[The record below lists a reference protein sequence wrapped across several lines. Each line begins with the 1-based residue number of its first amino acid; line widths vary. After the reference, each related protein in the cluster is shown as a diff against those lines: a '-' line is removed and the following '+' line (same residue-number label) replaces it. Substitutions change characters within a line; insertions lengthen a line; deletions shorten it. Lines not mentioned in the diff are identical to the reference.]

1 MTNNFR
7 MSYFMPPI
15 APIRNEQGQTVTP
28 ATLTPFCEVSVEQV
42 YQMITCNEN
51 LKALTEQVR
60 SAEDIRM
67 AKTSLLPYVTPCG
80 TFIRRNSKFFASPSG
95 LVVVDIDNLDSYHKA
110 VEMRRTLFDDLFL
123 CPILT
128 FISPSGRGVKAFVPY
143 SKLYADDQTRNVKE
157 SINWAMQYI
166 EITYGAEMNDST
178 ETPPKAVDTS
188 GKDIVRACF
197 LSHDPQALFREY

>member
-95 LVVVDIDNLDSYHKA
+95 LVVVDIDNLDSYQKA
-110 VEMRRTLFDDLFL
+110 VEMRRTLFDDPFL
-123 CPILT
+123 HPVLA
-128 FISPSGRGVKAFVPY
+128 FISPSN
-143 SKLYADDQTRNVKE
+143 LYTDDQSRNVRE
-157 SINWAMQYI
+157 SMSWAMEYV
-166 EITYGAEMNDST
+166 EMTYGSEMNNSI
-178 ETPPKAVDTS
+178 ETVQKAVDTS

>member
-1 MTNNFR
+1 MQNFFR

-67 AKTSLLPYVTPCG
+67 AKNILAA
-80 TFIRRNSKFFASPSG
+80 IR
-95 LVVVDIDNLDSYHKA
+95 DSVRH
-110 VEMRRTLFDDLFL
+110 
-123 CPILT
+123 IH
-128 FISPSGRGVKAFVPY
+128 
-143 SKLYADDQTRNVKE
+143 
-157 SINWAMQYI
+157 
-166 EITYGAEMNDST
+166 
-178 ETPPKAVDTS
+178 PPE
-188 GKDIVRACF
+188 
-197 LSHDPQALFREY
+197 Q

>member
-60 SAEDIRM
+60 PKSEHAP
-67 AKTSLLPYVTPCG
+67 SLVKPT
-80 TFIRRNSKFFASPSG
+80 RRQSSSPT
-95 LVVVDIDNLDSYHKA
+95 
-110 VEMRRTLFDDLFL
+110 TL
-123 CPILT
+123 
-128 FISPSGRGVKAFVPY
+128 
-143 SKLYADDQTRNVKE
+143 
-157 SINWAMQYI
+157 
-166 EITYGAEMNDST
+166 
-178 ETPPKAVDTS
+178 
-188 GKDIVRACF
+188 
-197 LSHDPQALFREY
+197 

>member
-60 SAEDIRM
+60 GAGDLRM
-67 AKTSLLPYVTPCG
+67 AKASLLPYVTPCG
-80 TFIRRNSKFFASPSG
+80 TFIRRSSKFFASPSG
-95 LVVVDIDNLDSYHKA
+95 LVVVDIRIGGKMNRVCCGAVNLSGMIHGEA
-110 VEMRRTLFDDLFL
+110 VFKMNTTTSCGWFQTNPQNRWDL
-123 CPILT
+123 
-128 FISPSGRGVKAFVPY
+128 
-143 SKLYADDQTRNVKE
+143 
-157 SINWAMQYI
+157 
-166 EITYGAEMNDST
+166 
-178 ETPPKAVDTS
+178 
-188 GKDIVRACF
+188 
-197 LSHDPQALFREY
+197 

>member
-1 MTNNFR
+1 
-7 MSYFMPPI
+7 
-15 APIRNEQGQTVTP
+15 
-28 ATLTPFCEVSVEQV
+28 
-42 YQMITCNEN
+42 MITCNEN

-95 LVVVDIDNLDSYHKA
+95 LVVVDIDNLDSYQKA
-110 VEMRRTLFDDLFL
+110 VEMRRTLFDDPFL
-123 CPILT
+123 HPVLA
-128 FISPSGRGVKAFVPY
+128 FISN
-143 SKLYADDQTRNVKE
+143 LYTDDQSRNVRE
-157 SINWAMQYI
+157 SMSWAMEYV
-166 EITYGAEMNDST
+166 EMTYGSEMNNSI
-178 ETPPKAVDTS
+178 ETVQKAVDTS

>member
-80 TFIRRNSKFFASPSG
+80 TFIRRSSKFFASPSG
-95 LVVVDIDNLDSYHKA
+95 LVVVDIDNLDSHQKA
-110 VEMRRTLFDDLFL
+110 VEMRRTLFDDPFL
-123 CPILT
+123 RPVLA
-128 FISPSGRGVKAFVPY
+128 FISPSNRGVKTFVPY
-143 SKLYADDQTRNVKE
+143 SNLYTDDQSRNVRE
-157 SINWAMQYI
+157 SMSWAMEYV
-166 EITYGAEMNDST
+166 EMTYGSEMNNSI
-178 ETPPKAVDTS
+178 ETVQKAVDTS

>member
-1 MTNNFR
+1 MQNFFR

-95 LVVVDIDNLDSYHKA
+95 LVVVDIDNLDSYQKA
-110 VEMRRTLFDDLFL
+110 VEM
-123 CPILT
+123 
-128 FISPSGRGVKAFVPY
+128 
-143 SKLYADDQTRNVKE
+143 
-157 SINWAMQYI
+157 
-166 EITYGAEMNDST
+166 TYGSEMNNSI
-178 ETPPKAVDTS
+178 ETVQKAVDTS